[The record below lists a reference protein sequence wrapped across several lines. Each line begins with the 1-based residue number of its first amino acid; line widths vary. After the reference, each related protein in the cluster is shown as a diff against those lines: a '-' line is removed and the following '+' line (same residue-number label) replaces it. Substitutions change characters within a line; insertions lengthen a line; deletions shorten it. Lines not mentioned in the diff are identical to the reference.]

1 MFTYTKDELKE
12 IQDIIDYYQSEMDK
26 LEKEK
31 EEILRMFE
39 NNQLH
44 LEMVCSK
51 ELQELKEKI
60 KNSRN

>member
-1 MFTYTKDELKE
+1 MFTYTKDELNE

-60 KNSRN
+60 KNSR